1 MVSKSLL
8 LSKLVA
14 QYKEWLAATYSPQD
28 IAARVADDAGYPAW
42 TEVEN
47 CFSQLLVEQQLA
59 SLSHA
64 DQVNLLYLIARNW
77 DIGSL
82 IGWLSPTPGSPL
94 SNMGE
99 LATAD
104 FLRLAATAAT
114 LTHPAFT
121 DAKYQFAAACRNF
134 TSLTKELETVLH
146 AFCQDPDAYT
156 RTQAQQSLR
165 ALGYAGPLSVAS
177 TGEGQ

>member
-1 MVSKSLL
+1 M
-8 LSKLVA
+8 
-14 QYKEWLAATYSPQD
+14 T
-28 IAARVADDAGYPAW
+28 
-42 TEVEN
+42 
-47 CFSQLLVEQQLA
+47 QQLA
-59 SLSHA
+59 ALNSD

-82 IGWLSPTPGSPL
+82 INWLSPTPGSPL
-94 SNMGE
+94 SNVGE

-104 FLRLAATAAT
+104 FLRLATTAAT

-134 TSLTKELETVLH
+134 YSLTEELETVLH
-146 AFCQDPDAYT
+146 TFCQDPDAYT

-177 TGEGQ
+177 GEGQ